1 MTGGTLSREQGIADL
16 VDDYDVIVVGAGPAG
31 LSAATTL
38 AGTKARTLLIDENQ
52 TPGGQI
58 YRAITLAQP
67 VDRQRMGEDY
77 WRGRSIAE
85 EFLRSGAEYAPA
97 TTAWSIQPLQDDPGR
112 TAGHEVGLSSSGMA
126 RLIRAKQVVLAT
138 GALERPFPIPGWTLP
153 GVMTAGAAQ
162 IALKTSGLVP
172 SGKVVIAGT
181 GPLLYLL
188 AAQLIDAGAMVSA
201 VLDTTPREN
210 WHRAFRHAPG
220 FLVSPYLAKGLKL
233 LKSVQRRTRVIRW
246 VSTLAA
252 EGEGGLREI
261 VWMTGGREQRMPADL
276 LLLHQGVV
284 PNVNF
289 SNAAGCDHYW
299 DEAQLTFRPQVDE
312 WYASSVAGLSLA
324 GDGVGIRGAEAAAI
338 QGRIAGLGCASQLGL
353 IAPVERDRLADPLR
367 RSLARAMRGRRFLDE
382 LYRPAKAFRVPQDQD
397 TTVCR
402 CEEISAGQI
411 RASVNAGAGGPNQMK
426 VFLRCGMGPCQGRLC
441 GLTVTELIAD
451 ERGTHPSEIGYYR
464 LRFPIKPLKLREL
477 AALPQ
482 TDTAKVAVLADL
494 ADTHHSTDLV
504 ERKSQ

>member
-1 MTGGTLSREQGIADL
+1 MTERMLGRERGIADL
-16 VDDYDVIVVGAGPAG
+16 ADEYDVIVVGAGPAG

-38 AGTKARTLLIDENQ
+38 AGTKARTLLVDENQ

-58 YRAITLAQP
+58 YRAVTLAQP
-67 VDRQRMGEDY
+67 VDRQRLGEDY

-85 EFLRSGAEYAPA
+85 DFLRSEAEYAPA
-97 TTAWSIQPLQDDPGR
+97 TTAWSIQPLQSEGGR
-112 TAGHEVGLSSSGMA
+112 TIGHEVGLSSNGVA
-126 RLIRAKQVVLAT
+126 RLIQARQVVLAT

-153 GVMTAGAAQ
+153 GLMTAGAAQ

-188 AAQLIDAGAMVSA
+188 AAQLIDAGATVSA

-210 WHRAFRHAPG
+210 WLRAIRYAPG

-233 LKSVQRRTRVIRW
+233 LRTVQRRTRVIRW
-246 VSTLAA
+246 VSALAA
-252 EGEGGLREI
+252 EGEGGVKEV
-261 VWMTGGREQRMPADL
+261 VWRAGGREHRMPADL

-289 SNAAGCDHYW
+289 SNAAGCAHEW

-312 WYASSVAGLSLA
+312 WSASSIVGLALA
-324 GDGVGIRGAEAAAI
+324 GDGTGIGGAEAAAI
-338 QGRIAGLGCASQLGL
+338 QGRIAGLGCASRLGL
-353 IAPVERDRLADPLR
+353 VAPAERDRLAVPLR

-382 LYRPAKAFRVPQDQD
+382 LYRPGKEFRVPQDPD
-397 TTVCR
+397 TIVCR

-411 RASVNAGAGGPNQMK
+411 RTSVSAGAGGPNQMK

-451 ERGTHPSEIGYYR
+451 ERSRHPSEIGYYR
-464 LRFPIKPLKLREL
+464 LRFPIKPLRLREL
-477 AALPQ
+477 ATLPQ
-482 TDTAKVAVLADL
+482 TETAKVAVLADL
-494 ADTHHSTDLV
+494 ADTHHSADLN
-504 ERKSQ
+504 ERKPQ

>member
-1 MTGGTLSREQGIADL
+1 MLSRERRIADL
-16 VDDYDVIVVGAGPAG
+16 ADEYDAIVVGAGPAG
-31 LSAATTL
+31 LSAAATL
-38 AGTKARTLLIDENQ
+38 AGTKARTLLVDENQ

-67 VDRQRMGEDY
+67 VDRQRLGEDY

-85 EFLRSGAEYAPA
+85 DFLRSEAEYAPA
-97 TTAWSIQPLQDDPGR
+97 TAAWSIQPLQSEVGR
-112 TAGHEVGLSSSGMA
+112 TIGHEVGISSKGIA
-126 RLIRAKQVVLAT
+126 RLVRARQVVLAT

-153 GVMTAGAAQ
+153 GVMTVGAAQ
-162 IALKTSGLVP
+162 TALKTSGLIP

-188 AAQLIDAGAMVSA
+188 ATQLIEAGATVSA

-210 WHRAFRHAPG
+210 WLRASRHAPG

-233 LKSVQRRTRVIRW
+233 LRTVQRRTRIIRW
-246 VSTLAA
+246 VSALAA
-252 EGEGGLREI
+252 EGEGGLKDV
-261 VWMTGGREQRMPADL
+261 VWRAGGREHRMAADL

-289 SNAAGCDHYW
+289 SNAAGCAHEW

-312 WYASSVAGLSLA
+312 WSASSVVGLALA
-324 GDGVGIRGAEAAAI
+324 GDGTGIGGAEAAAI
-338 QGRIAGLGCASQLGL
+338 QGRIAGLGCASRLGL
-353 IAPVERDRLADPLR
+353 VTPAERDRLAVPLR

-382 LYRPAKAFRVPQDQD
+382 LYRPGKAFRMPQDPD
-397 TTVCR
+397 TIVCR

-451 ERGTHPSEIGYYR
+451 ERSKHPSEIGYYR
-464 LRFPIKPLKLREL
+464 LRFPIKPLRLREL

-482 TDTAKVAVLADL
+482 TETAKVAVLADL
-494 ADTHHSTDLV
+494 ADTHHSADLN
-504 ERKSQ
+504 ERNPQ